1 MEGNDLAKREVLQI
15 QGSKHDNPIPAA
27 VKIGNMVYTSA
38 IIGSDPHTGEV
49 PNDVD
54 EEIRN
59 LFKYLEEIMK
69 VAGGTTDDIAHL
81 SVYIV
86 DRQYKEN
93 VNKEW
98 LKMFPDENN
107 RPARHTTEKN
117 LKKGLRVQFE
127 MTAVI

>member
-1 MEGNDLAKREVLQI
+1 MAKREVLEI
-15 QGSKHDNPIPAA
+15 KGSKHDNPIPAA

-38 IIGSDPHTGEV
+38 IIGSDPETGEV

-59 LFKYLEEIMK
+59 LFNYLEAIMK
-69 VAGGTTDDIAHL
+69 AAGGTTDDIAHL
-81 SVYIV
+81 SVYMV
-86 DRQYKEN
+86 DRKYKEN

-98 LKMFPDENN
+98 VKMFPNEND
-107 RPARHTTEKN
+107 RPARHTTEKS

-127 MTAVI
+127 MTAII